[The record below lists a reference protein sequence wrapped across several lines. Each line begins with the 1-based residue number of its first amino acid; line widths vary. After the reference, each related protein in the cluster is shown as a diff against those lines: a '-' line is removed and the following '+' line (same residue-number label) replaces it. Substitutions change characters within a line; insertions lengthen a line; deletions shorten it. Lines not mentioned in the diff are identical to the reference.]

1 MHSTRRRLHAI
12 ATAVLL
18 HVPAQLTT
26 LASQCVVQP
35 SALRAVAKRAVG
47 TTLTRRRRGT
57 HADEAT
63 PESRLLSHPL
73 LLVVLVLMPLV
84 LFVASTA
91 AAPTPTPTAAAD
103 SGGNPVC
110 STEKLPG
117 MVEGFFQITTTVGI
131 LGFAVV
137 LQIDTLIEIFNPPPE
152 TRQKLKRHKL
162 AAAKSAGL
170 LTLIG
175 PLYAVAGPLMGL
187 PLAPC
192 LNLVPW

>member
-1 MHSTRRRLHAI
+1 MGVI
-12 ATAVLL
+12 D
-18 HVPAQLTT
+18 PT
-26 LASQCVVQP
+26 L
-35 SALRAVAKRAVG
+35 R
-47 TTLTRRRRGT
+47 
-57 HADEAT
+57 
-63 PESRLLSHPL
+63 SRLQNVLAVRCRSVSDMIGHRHRVLALVGLGVFVGL
-73 LLVVLVLMPLV
+73 LT
-84 LFVASTA
+84 FVAAAT
-91 AAPTPTPTAAAD
+91 AAPTPTPTEAAA
-103 SGGNPVC
+103 SGSNPVC
-110 STEKLPG
+110 SIENLPG